1 MTVAELLDL
10 VSRGGVLGLLLLI
23 LWTGQRGVWVW
34 GKAHDKCVG
43 DLDRRTKLDEEK
55 VIPLL
60 TDAIRVL
67 EEHNRRERS
76 G

>member
-1 MTVAELLDL
+1 MTIAELLDL
-10 VSRGGVLGLLLLI
+10 VSKGGVLGLLLLI
-23 LWTGQRGVWVW
+23 LWTGHRGAWVW
-34 GKAHDKCVG
+34 GRDYDKCVA
-43 DLDRRTKLDEEK
+43 DLERRTKLDEEK

-67 EEHNRRERS
+67 EEHNRRERE